1 MQHSS
6 LFALLALFVL
16 AAAPIWAVAP
26 LNLVMPATTVS
37 NDGVIDY
44 GMVGPGQS
52 FAIKISP
59 TVREGNVASGK
70 YLGRWDGAYAT
81 KLPEGWKTRP
91 SGLYGDPLNV
101 EVTVDPLAVEGD
113 YSFSVVAEDEN
124 GADHIGGAISFNVVV
139 HVRRD
144 VLAASIT
151 PIMQEV
157 GAGQPA
163 RFTVTLTN
171 LGTAP
176 DTFRIGA
183 QGVKGW
189 SYVVSEYLAPGATKT
204 FNYEVVGA
212 DEAYYPLVLFVESQ
226 SSPQIRYEQPVS
238 LQVRTNLVA
247 DFKATSHGV
256 LLYPPIMLPVYSLA
270 GILGLFFP

>member
-1 MQHSS
+1 MRHSS

-16 AAAPIWAVAP
+16 VAAPIWALQP
-26 LNLVMPATTVS
+26 LNLVMPATTIS
-37 NDGVIDY
+37 NGGVIDY

-59 TVREGNVASGK
+59 TVRENNDPNGK
-70 YLGRWDGAYAT
+70 YLGRWDGSYAAN
-81 KLPEGWKTRP
+81 LPSGWTSRP
-91 SGLYGDPLNV
+91 SGLYGDPLVV
-101 EVTVDPLAVEGD
+101 EVTVDPMAAEGD
-113 YSFSVVAEDEN
+113 FTFSVVTEDER
-124 GADHIGGAISFNVVV
+124 GADHIGGTISFDVVV
-139 HVRRD
+139 HVRKD
-144 VLAASIT
+144 VLGASIT
-151 PIMQEV
+151 PLSQEV

-163 RFTVTLTN
+163 RFIVTLTN

-204 FNYEVVGA
+204 FNYEVVGG
-212 DEAYYPLVLFVESQ
+212 DEAFYPLVLFVQSQ

-256 LLYPPIMLPVYSLA
+256 LLYPPVFLPIYSMA

>member
-16 AAAPIWAVAP
+16 AAAPVWAVLP
-26 LNLVMPATTVS
+26 LNLVLPAQTV
-37 NDGVIDY
+37 NNGGAVDY

-52 FAIKISP
+52 FAIKFSP
-59 TVREGNVASGK
+59 AVRENNAPSGK
-70 YLGRWDGAYAT
+70 YLGRWDGAYAAN
-81 KLPEGWKTRP
+81 LPAGWSSRP
-91 SGLYGDPLNV
+91 SGLYGDPLSV
-101 EVTVDPLAVEGD
+101 EVTVDPLAAEGD
-113 YSFSVVAEDEN
+113 YTFNVVTEDEN
-124 GADHIGGAISFNVVV
+124 GGDHIGGTFTFDVVV
-139 HVRRD
+139 HVRKN
-144 VLAASIT
+144 VLGASIT
-151 PIMQEV
+151 PLSQEV

-176 DTFRIGA
+176 DTFRVGA
-183 QGVKGW
+183 SGVKGW
-189 SYVVSEYLAPGATKT
+189 SYIIREYLAPGATKT
-204 FNYEVVGA
+204 FNYEVVGG

-226 SSPQIRYEQPVS
+226 SSPQIRYEQLVT

-256 LLYPPIMLPVYSLA
+256 LLYPPIMLPIYSVA